1 MENAQYVSIT
11 TGSCYFIGDI
21 SVQFKESAEI
31 LQQVVN
37 MASIVF

>member
-31 LQQVVN
+31 IQQVVN